1 LGRDPVCGGADG
13 GGQRNAREAP
23 ARPLFDAV
31 ASLPLVRLL
40 SPGAVQTEVVVL
52 GVMAGDHAPLAL
64 LSVDGRPAEAY
75 APGQRLGPCT
85 VASISASAVELN
97 QAGQSRSLP
106 VPELPPVPS
115 DGIVPRGTA
124 VPSPRRLR
132 LEEQSSLARLY
143 RILPSDSG
151 PFSTAAQ
158 ASRRTLRYHRTT
170 KGIAHA
176 LSRAFQVVLHQLV
189 ARLPHQPFGLRQRR

>member
-1 LGRDPVCGGADG
+1 MAVVRNMDGRRWD
-13 GGQRNAREAP
+13 RNRILTLLAATLLLAVVAYWSVTLSAVAP
-23 ARPLFDAV
+23 AAAASEAKAVPVRPMFDAV

-85 VASISASAVELN
+85 VLTSISASAVELN

-106 VPELPPVPS
+106 VPELPPVPT
-115 DGIVPRGTA
+115 DGIVPAG
-124 VPSPRRLR
+124 
-132 LEEQSSLARLY
+132 SL
-143 RILPSDSG
+143 
-151 PFSTAAQ
+151 
-158 ASRRTLRYHRTT
+158 
-170 KGIAHA
+170 
-176 LSRAFQVVLHQLV
+176 
-189 ARLPHQPFGLRQRR
+189 

>member
-1 LGRDPVCGGADG
+1 MKQKRQRQLLAWADTNVAMVRNMDGRRWD
-13 GGQRNAREAP
+13 RNRMLTLLAATLLLAVVAYWSVTLSAAAP
-23 ARPLFDAV
+23 AAAASEAKAVAPVRPMFDAV

-85 VASISASAVELN
+85 VLASISASAVELN

-115 DGIVPRGTA
+115 DGFVP
-124 VPSPRRLR
+124 
-132 LEEQSSLARLY
+132 
-143 RILPSDSG
+143 
-151 PFSTAAQ
+151 AA
-158 ASRRTLRYHRTT
+158 
-170 KGIAHA
+170 
-176 LSRAFQVVLHQLV
+176 
-189 ARLPHQPFGLRQRR
+189 P

>member
-1 LGRDPVCGGADG
+1 MDGRRWD
-13 GGQRNAREAP
+13 RNRLLTLLAATLLLAVVAYWGVTLSAVTPTAAASETHAQAP

-85 VASISASAVELN
+85 VLTGISASAVELN

-106 VPELPPVPS
+106 APELPPVPS
-115 DGIVPRGTA
+115 DGIVPAGR
-124 VPSPRRLR
+124 
-132 LEEQSSLARLY
+132 QS
-143 RILPSDSG
+143 G
-151 PFSTAAQ
+151 
-158 ASRRTLRYHRTT
+158 
-170 KGIAHA
+170 A
-176 LSRAFQVVLHQLV
+176 L
-189 ARLPHQPFGLRQRR
+189 